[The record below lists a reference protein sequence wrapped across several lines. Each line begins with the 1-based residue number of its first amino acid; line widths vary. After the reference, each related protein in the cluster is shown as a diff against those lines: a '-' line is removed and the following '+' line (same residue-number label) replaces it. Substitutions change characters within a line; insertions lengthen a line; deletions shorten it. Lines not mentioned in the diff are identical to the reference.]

1 MTSLFKEVFSKK
13 IVDFVIDQMKEQDAS
28 GLLGYRKGLF
38 SINLAHRCLAV
49 YIATDPIAGVVEKI
63 SSSKFIKTRDEL
75 HQELTKFLETH
86 RKLQGHKA
94 VKTTIW
100 IFPL

>member
-28 GLLGYRKGLF
+28 GLFGYRKGLF
-38 SINLAHRCLAV
+38 SMNFTHRCLAV
-49 YIATDPIAGVVEKI
+49 YIATDPRAGVVEKI
-63 SSSKFIKTRDEL
+63 GSPDFTTKRNEL
-75 HQELTKFLETH
+75 HRELDKFLETH
-86 RKLQGHKA
+86 GKLQGHKA

-100 IFPL
+100 TFPL

>member
-28 GLLGYRKGLF
+28 GLFDYRKGLF
-38 SINLAHRCLAV
+38 SMNLTHRCLAV
-49 YIATDPIAGVVEKI
+49 YIATDPRAEVVAKI
-63 SSSKFIKTRDEL
+63 SSSDFTSKRDEL
-75 HQELTKFLETH
+75 HQELIKFLETH
-86 RKLQGHKA
+86 GKLQGHKA

-100 IFPL
+100 MFPL

>member
-28 GLLGYRKGLF
+28 GLFGYHKGLF
-38 SINLAHRCLAV
+38 SMNLTHRCLAV
-49 YIATDPIAGVVEKI
+49 YIATDPSAGVVEKI
-63 SSSKFIKTRDEL
+63 SSSCFVTKRDEL
-75 HQELTKFLETH
+75 HQELNKFLETH
-86 RKLQGHKA
+86 GKLQGHKA

-100 IFPL
+100 TFPL